1 MVHVL
6 LVDVNGDTKGIPAVQ
21 NVTLVAMVTI
31 VINHV
36 TGVCLIPV
44 IRTMV
49 SVQIQLDVNLED
61 SMDSRG
67 SVIKHVYRER
77 LEMVVL
83 ELATVSTNHV
93 ILHTAHA
100 LLVDVNVDIK
110 AIPVAQNVVLVDMA
124 SIAINHVMGV
134 YLMHVIKKMAPVII
148 HQDVNLDGGMDIL
161 NVIKYVIQ
169 GHLEITA
176 LRTATV
182 SAHNNV
188 IK

>member
-67 SVIKHVYRER
+67 SVIK
-77 LEMVVL
+77 
-83 ELATVSTNHV
+83 
-93 ILHTAHA
+93 
-100 LLVDVNVDIK
+100 
-110 AIPVAQNVVLVDMA
+110 NVVLVDMA

-148 HQDVNLDGGMDIL
+148 HQGVNLDGGMDIL
-161 NVIKYVIQ
+161 NVIKRVAMGLLEKAVHYDVI
-169 GHLEITA
+169 A
-176 LRTATV
+176 
-182 SAHNNV
+182 
-188 IK
+188 